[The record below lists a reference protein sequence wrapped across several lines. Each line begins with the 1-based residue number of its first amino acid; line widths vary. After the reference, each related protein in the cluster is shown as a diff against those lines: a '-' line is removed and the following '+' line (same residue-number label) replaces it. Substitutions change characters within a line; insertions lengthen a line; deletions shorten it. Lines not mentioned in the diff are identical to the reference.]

1 MGRLL
6 KLLGG
11 NTFNPLDLGPALWL
25 DASDGSTLYQQRSSP
40 TTLAASDSDAVGTWR
55 DKSGNA
61 RHFASSSDAKRPTR
75 KLATHAGKS
84 SILFDGVDD
93 TFSVTSSILGGVS
106 GWTIYMARQWQSL
119 SATGCGFAG
128 GNNIIEYVVVSG
140 GLVTE
145 RRSYVSSGIYGS
157 TSTLSLTS
165 DIVSLTF
172 DGSKST
178 NATRLVR
185 RTNGTQDTLTFAG
198 TVPATSESHT
208 SLVVGGLTNS
218 SNFFKGSIL
227 EIIVLLSAA
236 TATTTQNVER
246 YLGLKW
252 GISVA

>member
-6 KLLGG
+6 RLYGESSF
-11 NTFNPLDLGPALWL
+11 TPLTLSPALWL
-25 DASDGSTLYQQRSSP
+25 DGADASTLFQERSSP
-40 TTLAASDSDAVGTWR
+40 TTLAASDSDPVGTWR

-93 TFSVTSSILGGVS
+93 TFSVTSSILGGLS
-106 GWTIYMARQWQSL
+106 GWTIYMARQWDL
-119 SATGCGFAG
+119 PASAATGFAG
-128 GNNIIEYVVVSG
+128 GNNIFEYVTVSG
-140 GLVTE
+140 GAVTG
-145 RRSYVSSGIYGS
+145 RRSYASSGNYGS
-157 TSTLSLTS
+157 TATMALTAG
-165 DIVSLTF
+165 IVALTF

-178 NATRLVR
+178 NATRMVR

-198 TVPATSESHT
+198 TIPATSEAHT
-208 SLVVGGLTNS
+208 SLVVGGLTDTS
-218 SNFFKGSIL
+218 TYFKGYIL

-236 TATTTQNVER
+236 TTTTTQNVER